1 VLACVDV
8 DYREKHAIAACLV
21 FKNWTDETPVNEH
34 GVRIEPIAEYVSG
47 EFYRRELP
55 CILAVLK
62 AVKDPLELIVIDGYV
77 WLEDQTR
84 KGLGAHLYDAL
95 NKQIPV
101 IGVAKTRFQS
111 ALAAEVLRGKSA
123 TPLFVT
129 ALGIDRDAAA
139 AHVRSMHG
147 AFRIPT
153 LLKRVDFLCRNWK
166 LEGT

>member
-21 FKNWTDETPVNEH
+21 FKNWADETPVNEH
-34 GVRIEPIAEYVSG
+34 AVRIEPVAEYVSG

-55 CILAVLK
+55 CLLAVLK
-62 AVKDPLELIVIDGYV
+62 TVHAPLDAIIIDGYV
-77 WLEDQTR
+77 WLEAETK
-84 KGLGAHLYDAL
+84 KGLGAHLFDAL
-95 NKQIPV
+95 SEKV
-101 IGVAKTRFQS
+101 AVVGVAKTRFS
-111 ALAAEVLRGKSA
+111 TAHAAEVFRGKSA
-123 TPLFVT
+123 APLFVT
-129 ALGIDRDAAA
+129 AIGIDRDAAA

-147 AFRIPT
+147 AFRIPI